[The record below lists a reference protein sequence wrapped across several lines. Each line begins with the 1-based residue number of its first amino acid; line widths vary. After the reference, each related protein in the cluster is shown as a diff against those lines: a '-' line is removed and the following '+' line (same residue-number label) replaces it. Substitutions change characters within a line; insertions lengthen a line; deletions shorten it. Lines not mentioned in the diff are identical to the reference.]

1 MDRKE
6 YIEKILLLF
15 RKGEGYSMLKA
26 ILFGAAGGGM
36 RLYEEVSQKY
46 EVVAFMDNDE
56 KKWGK
61 QLFGISICSPQVCIN
76 KYSYD
81 YVIITSAPGLESI
94 KRQCIQLGIG
104 DEKIITSYVEEPLK
118 SRKIFLKSFA
128 SILGKDAPEAECAE
142 AGVFEGDFA
151 QVINRTFPN
160 RKLHLFDTFEGFDSR
175 DIEKE
180 RDYSKAQ
187 VGDYRNT
194 SVEMVLSKML
204 YPDNCIVHKGY
215 FPDTARGIENNFCFV
230 NLDLDLYEPTYNGL
244 VFFSDKMVEDG
255 IILVHDYFAENFKG
269 PKKAVDK
276 FCSEYSRKIMKLPIG
291 DGISVMLAGF

>member
-1 MDRKE
+1 
-6 YIEKILLLF
+6 
-15 RKGEGYSMLKA
+15 MLKA
-26 ILFGAAGGGM
+26 ILFGAAGGGI
-36 RLYEEVSQKY
+36 RLYEEISKKY
-46 EVVAFMDNDE
+46 EVTAFMDNDE

-61 QLFGISICSPQVCIN
+61 QLFGISICSPQVCVN

-81 YVIITSAPGLESI
+81 NVIITSAPGLETI
-94 KRQCIQLGIG
+94 KKQCIQLGIG
-104 DEKIITSYVEEPLK
+104 EEQIITSYVEGPLK
-118 SRKIFLKSFA
+118 SREMFLKSFA
-128 SILGKDAPEAECAE
+128 SIFGKRFPEAECAE

-151 QVINRTFPN
+151 QIINAAFPD
-160 RKLHLFDTFEGFDSR
+160 RKLHLFDTFEGFDLR

-180 RDYSKAQ
+180 KDYSKAQ
-187 VGDYRNT
+187 VGDYKNT
-194 SVEMVLSKML
+194 TVETVISKML

-215 FPDTARGIENNFCFV
+215 FPETAKGIENKFFFV

-269 PKKAVDK
+269 PKKAVDR

-291 DGISVMLAGF
+291 DGISIMLVGF

>member
-1 MDRKE
+1 M
-6 YIEKILLLF
+6 LLG
-15 RKGEGYSMLKA
+15 KGRNYSYAKSN
-26 ILFGAAGGGM
+26 IVWSCGGGI
-36 RLYEEVSQKY
+36 RLYREVSEKY
-46 EVVAFMDNDE
+46 EVLAFMDNDE

-61 QLFGISICSPQVCIN
+61 RLFGILICSPQVCVN
-76 KYSYD
+76 NYSYD

-104 DEKIITSYVEEPLK
+104 EEKIITSYVEAPLE

-128 SILGKDAPEAECAE
+128 SILGKNAPEAECAE

-151 QVINRTFPN
+151 QVINSAFPD

-244 VFFSDKMVEDG
+244 VFFSDKMVEEG

-269 PKKAVDK
+269 PKNAVDK
-276 FCSEYSRKIMKLPIG
+276 FCAEYSRKIMKLPIG